1 MSENIASL
9 AKEHHAFYE
18 VLPYHIV
25 LQEKHAGLPDTHR
38 TIQIGFDVD
47 VYGLNIKSDLAFP
60 GADPDYTRGCTGLEK
75 IAEEVSRRVGGSC
88 FVEVISFPETIVFD
102 NRHFNTVEGLI
113 KIRISHRR
121 GFDRPAGEAEQNALT
136 EVLKQLHGLGIA
148 RR

>member
-18 VLPYHIV
+18 VLPYCIV

-47 VYGLNIKSDLAFP
+47 VYGLNIKSELAFP
-60 GADPDYTRGCTGLEK
+60 GGDPDYTLGCTGLEK
-75 IAEEVSRRVGGSC
+75 IAEEVSHHASDSC
-88 FVEVISFPETIVFD
+88 FLEVISYPETIVFD
-102 NRHFNTVEGLI
+102 NRNLNVEAMV
-113 KIRISHRR
+113 KIRISHHR
-121 GFDRPAGEAEQNALT
+121 GFDQPAGDAEQNALA